1 MADLIRAS
9 IDNYGTRR
17 LLADNNQRLRWM
29 LADLVDRALR
39 RHPADLSD
47 HVVEDFSRI
56 ALSMHPAMYDEE
68 TLHEDE
74 SFVLGDAGVP
84 TTEVFGRYTYGGPE
98 LHLYGEPLDAA
109 EVYERTRR
117 VHPAGVAVREAR
129 FDEVILYRNAV
140 YLRRDGVI
148 TALYESARSHDRVAL
163 QQPTAAD
170 LRLTRTLPDHPDTV
184 YLGSPGSSNFGHW
197 LTDDL
202 SRAVAAAA
210 STAPGTSPRWVMTDR
225 GTLINQRRQESLG
238 LALGEPDVEVTLVPF
253 ERPVVVRDVRYMSQ
267 PTLHPMRKSPDAI
280 AASRE
285 AVVARLSPRP
295 VGPGTRLHILRRGGA
310 AGRRI
315 VNGAEIEELLARR
328 GFVTLDP
335 ITASAREQAEACLR
349 ADVIVGVMGAAMV
362 NSIFSPHG
370 TSVIHLAASGWTEP
384 YYADLAAAC
393 GHTYSCVYG
402 PTVEAGSAWL
412 VPFTIDVDE
421 VERALDRVDQ
431 MQG

>member
-9 IDNYGTRR
+9 IDNYGTGR
-17 LLADNNQRLRWM
+17 LLADNGQRLRWM
-29 LADLVDRALR
+29 VADLAARVLR

-47 HVVEDFSRI
+47 HIVQDFSRT
-56 ALSMHPAMYDEE
+56 ALSMHPPMYDEE
-68 TLHEDE
+68 TLHEDD
-74 SFVLGDAGVP
+74 SFVLGDADVA
-84 TTEVFGRYTYGGPE
+84 TTEVFGRHTYDGPE

-109 EVYERTRR
+109 EIYQETRR

-140 YLRRDGVI
+140 YLRRDGTI
-148 TALYESARSHDRVAL
+148 SALYESARSHDRVAL
-163 QQPTAAD
+163 QPPTPAD
-170 LRLTRTLPDHPDTV
+170 LRLARTLPDHPDTV

-202 SRAVAAAA
+202 SRAVAAARN
-210 STAPGTSPRWVMTDR
+210 TAPGTRPRWVMTDR
-225 GTLINQRRQESLG
+225 GTLINLRRQESLG
-238 LALGEPDVEVTLVPF
+238 LALGDPDVEVTLVPF

-267 PTLHPMRKSPDAI
+267 PTLHPVRKSPDAI

-285 AVVARLSPRP
+285 AVVAGLSRP
-295 VGPGTRLHILRRGGA
+295 DGPGTRLHILRRGGA
-310 AGRRI
+310 AGRKI
-315 VNGAEIEELLARR
+315 INGAEIEDLLTSR

-362 NSIFSPHG
+362 NSIFAPRG

-393 GHTYSCVYG
+393 GHRYASVYG
-402 PTVEAGSAWL
+402 PTVGTGSPWL
-412 VPFTIDVDE
+412 LPFTIDVGE
-421 VERALDRVDQ
+421 VERALDDV
-431 MQG
+431 GVV